1 VSGVRVP
8 AWVTL
13 GIAVVVI
20 FFGLYRIRMALQ
32 KPVTDAG
39 PKRGALGAGYYRM
52 SPRVHA
58 TIGVLYL
65 ALGGALI
72 ATSFGW
78 NPFGRNIGPATE
90 QPAKGEAP
98 VKPSSV
104 PVDTIKP

>member
-1 VSGVRVP
+1 MRVP

-13 GIAVVVI
+13 GIAVIVI
-20 FFGLYRIRMALQ
+20 FLGLYRIRMALQ
-32 KPVTDAG
+32 KKPTGGAAA
-39 PKRGALGAGYYRM
+39 KRGAMGSGFYRM

-78 NPFGRNIGPATE
+78 NPFGRNIDPTTE
-90 QPAKGEAP
+90 QPAKGAP
-98 VKPSSV
+98 VKPGSV
-104 PVDTIKP
+104 PAGTIKP

>member
-1 VSGVRVP
+1 MRVP

-13 GIAVVVI
+13 GIAVIVI

-32 KPVTDAG
+32 KKPTGDG
-39 PKRGALGAGYYRM
+39 EPKRGAMGSGFYRM

-78 NPFGRNIGPATE
+78 NPFGRNLGPTTE
-90 QPAKGEAP
+90 QPAKDAAP
-98 VKPSSV
+98 AKPGSV